1 MSAEKVTIGDLLDAI
16 DTINKFVNF
25 GEKVAKVFSA
35 LSRAGVD
42 INRIDPY
49 DFNSI
54 LQLSMAMR
62 SNPELKEI
70 DIESL
75 KEEFKEI
82 LELEL
87 DDVYEKL
94 DVIRKFVSVYNQASR
109 TVGMASEM
117 VGASL
122 DQLNALANTFGL
134 KLPTT
139 LQSEETE
146 EMEVEEMNED
156 EIKELNEVIKKF
168 KSRNV

>member
-70 DIESL
+70 D
-75 KEEFKEI
+75 
-82 LELEL
+82 
-87 DDVYEKL
+87 
-94 DVIRKFVSVYNQASR
+94 
-109 TVGMASEM
+109 
-117 VGASL
+117 
-122 DQLNALANTFGL
+122 
-134 KLPTT
+134 
-139 LQSEETE
+139 
-146 EMEVEEMNED
+146 
-156 EIKELNEVIKKF
+156 
-168 KSRNV
+168 